1 MKSLSF
7 EIVKSRVKDIFGDI
21 YEMPLQPYVSSKT
34 PLRFI
39 CKEHGEFFRNSNS
52 MLSKKW
58 ACKACGPGRGGSNK
72 FTAEKVLADL
82 QSKFPTFGF
91 PDFFE
96 TYKDTQHKIDVVCPT
111 HGLFQARP
119 ANLRLEKGGCP
130 KCNVEAFTL
139 ARRHTKEDFIK
150 KAEKIHGKL
159 YDYSKMQYITSTEK
173 VEIVCAVHGSFW
185 QVAGSHITLS
195 AEGKAIGCRQCGIE
209 RRGLLNKVTFDEFV
223 SRARAVHQDTYQ
235 YLEASYIQMTE
246 SLDIVCPI
254 HGVFKQVGTDHVHSK
269 AGCPKCANQISKG
282 EEAVRAYLTS
292 LGLNV
297 VANHKYSS
305 RKEMDAYIPDRHFAV
320 EFDGLPWH
328 STKYKTMR
336 QQTDKTK
343 ELTALNIRLVR
354 IFEDEWNDKH
364 VQVQNL
370 LSTQLG
376 LNQER
381 IYARSCAIS
390 DVTDEE
396 ARVFHSENNIQDGP
410 LTGTHKCL
418 TYNGK
423 LVAVMTLTKHAEE
436 PTTHELARFSSNLRV
451 VGGASRLLKHLAK
464 AVNAKN
470 IVAYSEN
477 RLFSGKMYEAL
488 GFKEVAKVQPSYTY
502 WCANVNTKTRQ
513 HKSEFKDLPA
523 KLENYNPQ
531 LTEKQNCENNGYY
544 QIYDDGLT
552 KWELTV

>member
-1 MKSLSF
+1 MARLSF
-7 EIVKSRVKDIFGDI
+7 EIVKSRVKDMFGDL

-39 CKEHGEFFRNSNS
+39 CKEHGEFYKTSNV
-52 MLSKKW
+52 MLSQRG
-58 ACKACGPGRGGSNK
+58 ACTACGPGRGGGNR
-72 FTAEKVLADL
+72 FTAEKVMQDL
-82 QSKFPTFGF
+82 QAKFPRFEF
-91 PDFFE
+91 PNFFE
-96 TYKDTQHKIDVVCPT
+96 LYKGTQYKIDVVCPS
-111 HGLFQARP
+111 HGLFKIRP
-119 ANLRLEKGGCP
+119 ASLRLEKGGCP

-139 ARRHTKEDFIK
+139 SRRHTKEDFIK

-235 YLEASYIQMTE
+235 YLEPSYTQMTE
-246 SLDIVCPI
+246 SLDIVCPV

-269 AGCPKCANQISKG
+269 AGCPKCANQMSKG
-282 EEAVRAYLTS
+282 EEAIRVYLAS

-297 VANHKYSS
+297 IANHKYST

-328 STKYKTMR
+328 STKYRTMR

-354 IFEDEWNDKH
+354 IFEDEWNDKQE
-364 VQVQNL
+364 QVKSL
-370 LSTQLG
+370 LSNQLG

-381 IYARSCAIS
+381 IYARNCTIS
-390 DVTDEE
+390 NVTDEE
-396 ARVFHSENNIQDGP
+396 AGVFHRENNIQESIA
-410 LTGTHKCL
+410 TGIHKGL
-418 TYNGK
+418 TYSGK
-423 LVAVMTLTKHAEE
+423 LVAIMTLTKHAEE
-436 PTTHELARFSSNLRV
+436 PTTYELARFSSSLRV

-464 AVNAKN
+464 AVSAKN

-477 RLFSGKMYEAL
+477 RLFSGKMYGTL
-488 GFKEVAKVQPSYTY
+488 GFKETAKIKPNYTY
-502 WCANVNTKTRQ
+502 WQNNTKTRQ
-513 HKSEFKDLPA
+513 PKSEFKDLA
-523 KLENYNPQ
+523 GKLENYDPA
-531 LTEKQNCENNGYY
+531 LTEKQNCESNGYY
-544 QIYDDGLT
+544 QVYDCGLT
-552 KWELTV
+552 KWELNV